1 MASYR
6 IGALA
11 DQTIAFTFDATQ
23 YHGRPGD
30 TIASAL
36 LANDVR
42 VVGRSFKYHRPRGI
56 MGFGVEEPNALVD
69 VTLDGVTTPN
79 VRATTEPL
87 VAGMNLRSVNAA
99 PSAASDRSGFIDR
112 FARFLPVGFYYK
124 TFIWPDWH
132 RFEPSIR
139 AMAGLGTLD
148 PANEPPANNPQIGAH
163 CDVLVIGAGPAGLR
177 AAHQALQAGQSVM
190 LVDDGQRAGGSL
202 LSEPTEIADR
212 PSDAWIDWVSAEL
225 QAKKQRILLQTTA
238 YGVYDHNLV
247 ALWQRRQGKPDAQ
260 WRVRAKQIIL
270 ATGAIER
277 PLVFPDNDRP
287 GVMLAE
293 AARGYL
299 AQHQV
304 LVGRHIVLA
313 TNNDR
318 AYPIAESL
326 RQAGADVTLADLRP
340 HASDAAIVNA
350 RIEAVHGAKG
360 VEAVTISGQRI
371 AADCLLMA
379 GGLTPSVHLYA
390 QAGGKLFYREDLAA
404 FVPDGALRDVQAVG
418 AAAGQYSLAQ
428 IFDLETETASY
439 RIIPV
444 WPQRGATG
452 RQWIDF
458 QNDVT
463 VKDIAL
469 AERENFRSV
478 EHLKR
483 YTTLGMA
490 TDQGKTSNMNGLA
503 AMASLSGKTIPET
516 GTTTYRPPFV
526 PVPFGVIAGRRRG
539 QLFNPVR
546 RLALEPK
553 HRELGAVFREY
564 GGWLRPAWFG
574 GNNGAAN
581 IRREA
586 IAARTSVGILDGSP
600 LGKIEIIGPDAGSL
614 VDYNSYNTIS
624 NLRPGRIRYGF
635 MLTESGVIYDDG
647 VTSKL
652 AEDHYVVSCSSGHV
666 AGVVARLEEW
676 RQDRFDP
683 SRVFVHNSTPQW
695 ATLMAS
701 GPKAKHLV
709 EALGLGVDLDDAAL
723 PHMSFVDGYFDGGIA
738 RVSRVSFTGDRSY
751 EIAVPSSKAAALLAA
766 MLEAGRPLD
775 AKLMGSEALLLLRA
789 EKGYLIAGKDT
800 DGTTMPQDLGL
811 TGPMKKRQNEFVGRR
826 SLFTDNARR
835 SDRQQFVGL
844 SVEGDTMLPV
854 GAHSVERLASG
865 RRSTGFVT
873 SSYHS
878 PTLDRPIALGLIERG
893 LERMG
898 EVVDLVHLGKPF
910 RARIC
915 SPCALDAE
923 GTRLNA

>member
-1 MASYR
+1 M
-6 IGALA
+6 
-11 DQTIAFTFDATQ
+11 
-23 YHGRPGD
+23 
-30 TIASAL
+30 
-36 LANDVR
+36 
-42 VVGRSFKYHRPRGI
+42 
-56 MGFGVEEPNALVD
+56 
-69 VTLDGVTTPN
+69 
-79 VRATTEPL
+79 
-87 VAGMNLRSVNAA
+87 
-99 PSAASDRSGFIDR
+99 
-112 FARFLPVGFYYK
+112 
-124 TFIWPDWH
+124 
-132 RFEPSIR
+132 
-139 AMAGLGTLD
+139 
-148 PANEPPANNPQIGAH
+148 
-163 CDVLVIGAGPAGLR
+163 
-177 AAHQALQAGQSVM
+177 
-190 LVDDGQRAGGSL
+190 
-202 LSEPTEIADR
+202 
-212 PSDAWIDWVSAEL
+212 
-225 QAKKQRILLQTTA
+225 
-238 YGVYDHNLV
+238 
-247 ALWQRRQGKPDAQ
+247 
-260 WRVRAKQIIL
+260 
-270 ATGAIER
+270 
-277 PLVFPDNDRP
+277 
-287 GVMLAE
+287 
-293 AARGYL
+293 
-299 AQHQV
+299 
-304 LVGRHIVLA
+304 
-313 TNNDR
+313 
-318 AYPIAESL
+318 
-326 RQAGADVTLADLRP
+326 
-340 HASDAAIVNA
+340 
-350 RIEAVHGAKG
+350 
-360 VEAVTISGQRI
+360 
-371 AADCLLMA
+371 
-379 GGLTPSVHLYA
+379 
-390 QAGGKLFYREDLAA
+390 
-404 FVPDGALRDVQAVG
+404 
-418 AAAGQYSLAQ
+418 
-428 IFDLETETASY
+428 
-439 RIIPV
+439 
-444 WPQRGATG
+444 
-452 RQWIDF
+452 
-458 QNDVT
+458 
-463 VKDIAL
+463 
-469 AERENFRSV
+469 
-478 EHLKR
+478 
-483 YTTLGMA
+483 
-490 TDQGKTSNMNGLA
+490 
-503 AMASLSGKTIPET
+503 
-516 GTTTYRPPFV
+516 
-526 PVPFGVIAGRRRG
+526 
-539 QLFNPVR
+539 R
-546 RLALEPK
+546 RLALEPR

-586 IAARTSVGILDGSP
+586 IAARASVGILDGSP

-624 NLRPGRIRYGF
+624 NLKPGRIRYGF

-811 TGPMKKRQNEFVGRR
+811 TGPMNKRQNEFVGRR

-854 GAHSVERLASG
+854 GALSVERLASG

-873 SSYHS
+873 SSYYS